1 MPKTPTTNTRV
12 GSDRPQLATRR
23 QLMASGAGLA
33 TAWLSAGCGAE
44 AGSAAGT
51 AASGPSGINAS
62 PLGLPGAFRLV
73 GDYRFGRGPAAN
85 IRNKTEL
92 AQYFRFRYIYNHGQ
106 LDGLDTYWS
115 RHRDYPDGD
124 LRSLHVFEQDC
135 LVLKARVPSGGG
147 LRSRGIESG
156 MLRALIPVTPG
167 MVVEMRARLPH
178 GLGTWPAFWLNPGV
192 ERPGG
197 KFSSTPWPPEIDI
210 FEFFDWQ
217 GRDRP
222 RLMTSHIQTAGKP
235 ERYGNPHDTF
245 SLYRH
250 DDYDPGV
257 DFSAAYHTFALDWQK
272 DEPAWIVDG
281 KKVKQTHYVWSAPP
295 AHILITNQ
303 IGTNLK
309 GVNLAGMTADE
320 AGWDYRVAYLRVWQR
335 G

>member
-1 MPKTPTTNTRV
+1 MT
-12 GSDRPQLATRR
+12 
-23 QLMASGAGLA
+23 SGAGLA
-33 TAWLSAGCGAE
+33 TALLSAGCGAQ
-44 AGSAAGT
+44 ARPAVRTGASAS
-51 AASGPSGINAS
+51 SGRGADPV
-62 PLGLPGAFRLV
+62 GLQGQFRLV
-73 GDYRFGRGPAAN
+73 GDYRFGTGPNAN
-85 IRNKTEL
+85 IRNKADL
-92 AQYFRFRYIYNHGQ
+92 ARYFRFRYIYNHGQ

-124 LRSLHVFEQDC
+124 ARALHVFEEDC
-135 LVLKARVPSGGG
+135 LVLKARVPPGGG
-147 LRSRGIESG
+147 LHSRGIESG

-167 MVVEMRARLPH
+167 MVVEMHARLPH

-192 ERPGG
+192 EQAGG

-245 SLYRH
+245 SLFQH
-250 DDYDPGV
+250 DTYNPNV
-257 DFSAAYHTFALDWQK
+257 DFSAAYHTFGLDWQK

-303 IGTNLK
+303 IGMNLK
-309 GVNLAGMTADE
+309 GVNLAGMQADE
-320 AGWDYRVAYLRVWQR
+320 AAWDYRVAYLRVWQR